1 MVRGKPGK
9 GVLPTLGQN
18 EPKEETGVTLVI
30 IIGTMVMI
38 GFVGVVMVHV
48 LF

>member
-1 MVRGKPGK
+1 MLRGKSEK
-9 GVLPTLGQN
+9 GLLPTLSQN

-30 IIGTMVMI
+30 IIGSMVMI
-38 GFVGVVMVHV
+38 GVVGVVMVHV